1 MASTAIL
8 SQPICG
14 MHTKT
19 LTLTIHLYIC
29 IFLTLQMVNL
39 YRDPTGEKVFE
50 SANPSKL
57 AQPKTTKEHHSM
69 AMGLSELTD
78 EEKVELLDSRVK
90 VLEKRVEEKNQRI
103 NQLETFMNT

>member
-1 MASTAIL
+1 MSFKYSYNNNIMLSDLIL
-8 SQPICG
+8 CVSSV
-14 MHTKT
+14 HT
-19 LTLTIHLYIC
+19 
-29 IFLTLQMVNL
+29 QMVNL

-57 AQPKTTKEHHSM
+57 AQPKTTKEHRSM

-78 EEKVELLDSRVK
+78 GEKVELLDSRVK
-90 VLEKRVEEKNQRI
+90 VLEQRVEEKNQRI